1 MDKINL
7 KIENGKRVFSVGIS
21 QAMHV
26 AKLVDEFI
34 EENLNTEKVLKFYI
48 GTDFEYA
55 RSIGFTEF
63 MLDYYTGRLVS
74 PVEIKFENVKPIP
87 ECDTVIIYLD
97 SFIDESL
104 MRSLLMN
111 VGYTTKLIYIY
122 DNLVVDYSDGTF
134 YRRFYEPDC
143 SINTYN
149 RRPDVKFG
157 INALLNKLKKY
168 TYKYLTDPELQCTNG
183 DDYTITYEQVKDEEL
198 LDYDKIILI
207 NSDDVSDYNIRVR
220 RMLSRP
226 FSPVER
232 DKMINYTPMCVSAH
246 DVETGITADLEIP
259 IYSELTVLEKIRDA
273 AYLTPPIYKFKYIRD
288 EKEYEFET
296 VISTSFINEMNDCSV
311 PLEDEDFLTH
321 QGYKLY
327 FAYAIPL
334 YAVTKRYNSI
344 LLVATDEI
352 INKSL
357 VYSGIRFAKNKF
369 KLIYETNVYIGQ

>member
-1 MDKINL
+1 MDKISL

-21 QAMHV
+21 QAMNV
-26 AKLVDEFI
+26 AKLVDEYI
-34 EENLNTEKVLKFYI
+34 QENLQNEKILKLYI

-55 RSIGFTEF
+55 RSIDFTEF
-63 MLDYYTGRLVS
+63 MLDYYVGRMVS
-74 PVEIKFENVKPIP
+74 PVEIQFENVKPIP
-87 ECDTVIIYLD
+87 ECDTLIIYLD

-104 MRSLLMN
+104 MKNLLAG
-111 VGYTTKLIYIY
+111 VGYRTKIIYIY
-122 DNLVVDYSDGTF
+122 DNLVVDYSDGAF

-143 SINTYN
+143 SVNTYN

-168 TYKYLTDPELQCTNG
+168 SYKYLNEPELQCANG
-183 DDYTITYEQVKDEEL
+183 DDYVITYEQAKDDEL
-198 LDYDKIILI
+198 LDYDKIVLL

-232 DKMINYTPMCVSAH
+232 DKMINYIPMCVSAY
-246 DVETGITADLEIP
+246 DVEAGTTSDLEIP

-273 AYLTPPIYKFKYIRD
+273 AYLIPPIYKFKYIRD

-296 VISTSFINEMNDCSV
+296 VISTAFINEMNDNSV
-311 PLEDEDFLTH
+311 PLEDNDFLTH

-327 FAYAIPL
+327 FSYAIPL
-334 YAVTKRYNSI
+334 YAVTKRYNNI
-344 LLVATDEI
+344 LLVVTDDI

>member
-21 QAMHV
+21 QAMNV
-26 AKLVDEFI
+26 AKLVE
-34 EENLNTEKVLKFYI
+34 EYVQENLQEEKVLKLYI

-55 RSIGFTEF
+55 RSINFTEF
-63 MLDYYTGRLVS
+63 MMDYYVGRLVS
-74 PVEIKFENVKPIP
+74 PVEIQFENVKPIP
-87 ECDTVIIYLD
+87 ECDTLIIYLD

-104 MRSLLMN
+104 MRSLLLG
-111 VGYTTKLIYIY
+111 VGYNTKIIYIY
-122 DNLVVDYSDGTF
+122 DNLIVDYSDGTF

-143 SINTYN
+143 SVNTYN

-183 DDYTITYEQVKDEEL
+183 DDYSITYEQVKDEEL
-198 LDYDKIILI
+198 LDYDKIILL
-207 NSDDVSDYNIRVR
+207 NTDEVGEYNIRVR

-232 DKMINYTPMCVSAH
+232 DKMLNYTPMCVNAY
-246 DVETGITADLEIP
+246 DVENESYYDLEIP
-259 IYSELTVLEKIRDA
+259 IYSELVVLEKIREA

-288 EKEYEFET
+288 TKEYEFET
-296 VISTSFINEMNDCSV
+296 VISTAFINEMNEYAV
-311 PLEDEDFLTH
+311 PLEDDDFLTH

-334 YAVTKRYNSI
+334 YAVTKRYNSV
-344 LLVATDEI
+344 LLVATDDI

-357 VYSGIRFAKNKF
+357 VYSGIRFSKNKF